1 MEFIK
6 RNENPKGW
14 KTGDCVVRALTTAT
28 EMDYLDVYDTLYQ
41 IGRKKCRMPNDKIVY
56 EKFLQ
61 DNGFTNCKMPRHNDN
76 SRYTVSELID
86 ELGEGNI
93 LVMNVAHHVTVS
105 VNDKLVDL
113 WNCGG
118 KSVGNYFIKPI
129 TNNRKITKVQTA
141 ERYTKRVLL

>member
-28 EMDYLDVYDTLYQ
+28 EMDWLDVYDELCQ
-41 IGRKKCRMPNDKIVY
+41 IGRKKCRMPNDKITY
-56 EKFLQ
+56 EKFLT
-61 DNGFTNCKMPRHNDN
+61 DHGFTNCKMPRHSDN
-76 SRYTVSELID
+76 SRYTVNELID
-86 ELGEGNI
+86 EIGEGNI
-93 LVMNVAHHVTVS
+93 LVMNVAHHTTVS

-129 TNNRKITKVQTA
+129 TNNRKITKVQTS
-141 ERYTKRVLL
+141 ERYTKRVQL

>member
-6 RNENPKGW
+6 LNVNPKGW

-28 EMDYLDVYDTLYQ
+28 DLEWLEVYDTLCE

-61 DNGFTNCKMPRHNDN
+61 DQGFINCKMPRHADN
-76 SRYTVSELID
+76 SRYTVKELVD
-86 ELGEGNI
+86 EIGEGNI

-105 VNDKLVDL
+105 VGGTLVDL
-113 WNCGG
+113 WDCGS
-118 KSVGNYFIKPI
+118 KSVGNYFKKPSNARIIKVKP
-129 TNNRKITKVQTA
+129 A